1 MKRHLSTLSI
11 LHYVYGAF
19 ICLLGLSMLALVFLG
34 VWVNSPWV
42 QEQMAGDGPEP
53 LVGFVLSGVGV
64 VLLVFL
70 ETLGILNL
78 VSGRMIDQRRNR
90 TFTQVVAALNCLN
103 IPFGIALGIFT
114 FVAMADDEVREAY
127 GV

>member
-53 LVGFVLSGVGV
+53 LVGFVLSGVGGGYSEKCV
-64 VLLVFL
+64 KLRL
-70 ETLGILNL
+70 TTN
-78 VSGRMIDQRRNR
+78 QNH
-90 TFTQVVAALNCLN
+90 
-103 IPFGIALGIFT
+103 
-114 FVAMADDEVREAY
+114 
-127 GV
+127 

>member
-1 MKRHLSTLSI
+1 MSINEKAVDTLFII
-11 LHYVYGAF
+11 L
-19 ICLLGLSMLALVFLG
+19 
-34 VWVNSPWV
+34 P
-42 QEQMAGDGPEP
+42 
-53 LVGFVLSGVGV
+53 VGV

-127 GV
+127 GVLG